1 MLLNNKYLLIWQ
13 LLRIYLKL
21 MDARLFKLGY
31 NTFFKGT
38 MFVVKVLLVFASFV
52 FSIDQVQAQSEKKIQ
67 KWFGEAKQLF
77 RLEEFNE
84 SVEFCN
90 KIVTANPTFVDAH
103 LLLADIYN
111 QIDSTKQEIYHLKEA
126 KKNSSIA
133 LIVFRIAEAYFS
145 EGIYSEALGYY
156 NDYLSLNN
164 ISDTRKKEVNQRIA
178 SCHFAIEALKNPVD
192 FYPERLSGKINSVND
207 EYWPSLSLDGETL
220 VFTRLVKDNIL
231 IPQEDFFASKLDSTG
246 WGDAK
251 PILGINTRGNEGA
264 QTLSADGRFMF
275 FTACNRSDG
284 YGSCDIYYSVFSN
297 GKWSKPLNAGSPLNS
312 NAWEA
317 QPTFSSDSRYL
328 YFSSDRKDGKGKK
341 DIWRSELL
349 SFTEAGEIEWAKP
362 ENLGEIINTW
372 GNEISP
378 FIHPNNSDFY
388 FISDNHAGMGGF
400 DIFKCELFSDSIYTK
415 PQNLGYPINTLQN
428 EQGLVIS
435 ADGLTGYF
443 SAQRNEE
450 TGMDIYNFRLDK
462 SVRPKPVTYIKLN
475 VIDAQTNK
483 PLQCDIDLINLS
495 HYSSDY
501 KTGTTDLNGEL
512 MLCLP
517 LGADYAFN
525 VSKENYLFYSQA
537 FPLLEQ
543 KKITEPFILT
553 LELEPVRVGAEMNL
567 YNIYFETDSFTILPE
582 SEPELQR
589 LCNFLTNN
597 IGLNVEIQGHTD
609 SSGSFEKNQ
618 KLSEQRAQ
626 SVVNYLVDSGIE
638 KERLSAKGFGD
649 TVPVKSNETVE
660 GRRQNRRTTIK
671 IIAN

>member
-1 MLLNNKYLLIWQ
+1 
-13 LLRIYLKL
+13 